1 MNNGREKLIKIMQT
15 EGLNAKQFA
24 AEVGIQAGT
33 ISNIINGRNNP
44 SNEVIQKVLQRFE
57 KISCD
62 WMMLD
67 RGPMYRPVPIAPV
80 AEQTTPTLFDSLPA
94 EHPTMA
100 EPTPKPEPAEST
112 ASSSAIPSTAPTTIS
127 TAIPSTTIP
136 TIPSSSAATSLPRRT
151 TTTPTN
157 AADTASAPQH
167 TQQPVNR
174 QEQTIFQGNNTPAKQ
189 IEKIVVFYSDGTY
202 ENFCH

>member
-33 ISNIINGRNNP
+33 ISNIVNGRNNP

-67 RGPMYRPVPIAPV
+67 RGPMYRSIPIAPV
-80 AEQTTPTLFDSLPA
+80 GEQTTPTLFDSLPA
-94 EHPTMA
+94 EQPTTA

-112 ASSSAIPSTAPTTIS
+112 ASSSAIPSTA
-127 TAIPSTTIP
+127 IPSTTIP
-136 TIPSSSAATSLPRRT
+136 TIPTTPSSSAATSFPRRT

-157 AADTASAPQH
+157 ATDTASAPQH
-167 TQQPVNR
+167 TQQPAR
-174 QEQTIFQGNNTPAKQ
+174 QEQTTFRSNNTPAKQ